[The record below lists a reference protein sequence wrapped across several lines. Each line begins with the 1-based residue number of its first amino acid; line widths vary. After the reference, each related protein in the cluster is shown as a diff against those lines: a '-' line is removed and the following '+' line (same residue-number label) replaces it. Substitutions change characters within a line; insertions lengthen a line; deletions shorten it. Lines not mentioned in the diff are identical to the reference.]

1 MEGNIT
7 PPLNQGENQPNKVTD
22 KEPNKVEIKANRQID
37 LLELI
42 KMIEDE
48 QDNIQR
54 DKDEGQQSSSDIS
67 G

>member
-42 KMIEDE
+42 KIIEDE

>member
-1 MEGNIT
+1 ME
-7 PPLNQGENQPNKVTD
+7 NQINLPFDEGENQPNKVTD
-22 KEPNKVEIKANRQID
+22 EEPNKVEIKANRQID

-42 KMIEDE
+42 KIIEDE